1 MRASIRT
8 KIIRQTLKG
17 TMFAG
22 LALGLTPFASSNAL
36 AQGSAILEEI
46 IVTATKRE
54 ENLQDVPI
62 SVATMSGERLNSLFT
77 GGEDIL
83 ALANRVPGL
92 YAESSNGRAAPRFY
106 LRGLGNID
114 FDLAASQPV
123 SIIMD
128 EVVMENTVLKS
139 FPLFDIQNIEV
150 IRGPQGTLFGRNTTA
165 GIIKINSRR
174 PEHESSGY
182 ISGSL
187 GTYTTG
193 NLEAAYGGSLSPDT
207 LAGRVSFVYRTRDN
221 WISNGFTGEKDVMGD
236 FEEIA
241 GRVQLL
247 WTPNDDFEALLSL
260 QARSMDGTSSIFRA
274 NVFTTGSNE
283 LNRSQRCPASD

>member
-1 MRASIRT
+1 MPGLIPT
-8 KIIRQTLKG
+8 TIIRQTFKSMVL
-17 TMFAG
+17 AG
-22 LALGLTPFASSNAL
+22 LALVVMPFASNNVL
-36 AQGSAILEEI
+36 AQSNAILEEI
-46 IVTATKRE
+46 VVTATKRE
-54 ENLQDVPI
+54 ETLQDVPI

-139 FPLFDIQNIEV
+139 FPLFDLQNVEV

-165 GIIKINSRR
+165 GNLHDGQSRSR
-174 PEHESSGY
+174 IRRQPV
-182 ISGSL
+182 
-187 GTYTTG
+187 
-193 NLEAAYGGSLSPDT
+193 
-207 LAGRVSFVYRTRDN
+207 R
-221 WISNGFTGEKDVMGD
+221 
-236 FEEIA
+236 
-241 GRVQLL
+241 
-247 WTPNDDFEALLSL
+247 
-260 QARSMDGTSSIFRA
+260 
-274 NVFTTGSNE
+274 
-283 LNRSQRCPASD
+283 